1 MISVRVFGLLRL
13 DSGISRL
20 ELEGGTVG
28 EVLSR
33 LPEALDE
40 KKIKGCSILVNGK
53 AATRRTKLNDG
64 DEITILSPVAGG

>member
-1 MISVRVFGLLRL
+1 MIQVRIFGLLRL

-33 LPEALDE
+33 LPGELEE
-40 KKIKGCSILVNGK
+40 KKIKRCTVIVNGK
-53 AATRRTKLNDG
+53 TATRRTKLNDG